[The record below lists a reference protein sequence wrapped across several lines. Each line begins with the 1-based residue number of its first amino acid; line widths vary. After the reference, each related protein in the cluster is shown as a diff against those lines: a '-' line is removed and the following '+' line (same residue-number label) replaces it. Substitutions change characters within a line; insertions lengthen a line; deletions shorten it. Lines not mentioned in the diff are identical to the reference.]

1 MQTFVSDFK
10 SKFIWTVGYGYLSVI
25 IGIRKSSPLLAQLY
39 STKLSLLVKE
49 RKIYSQIHIY
59 HIRDNISIIRES
71 SLGVC
76 AYSK

>member
-10 SKFIWTVGYGYLSVI
+10 SKFIWTVGYGYLSI
-25 IGIRKSSPLLAQLY
+25 IKGIRKSSPLLAITVQH
-39 STKLSLLVKE
+39 KAKLLVKE

-71 SLGVC
+71 TLGVC
-76 AYSK
+76 A

>member
-25 IGIRKSSPLLAQLY
+25 IGIRKSSFLLALLY
-39 STKLSLLVKE
+39 STKLSLLVKK

-59 HIRDNISIIRES
+59 HISDNIFIIRES

-76 AYSK
+76 A